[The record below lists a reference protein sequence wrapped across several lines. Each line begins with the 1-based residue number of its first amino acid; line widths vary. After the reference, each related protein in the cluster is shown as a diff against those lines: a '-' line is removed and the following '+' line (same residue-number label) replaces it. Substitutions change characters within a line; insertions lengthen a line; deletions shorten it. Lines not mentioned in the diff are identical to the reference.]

1 MVEIVEDLQSALS
14 QFEGMVEE
22 LGDQQ
27 KCVLQLLTCHAICC
41 KLLLEGTLVWKI
53 QKSNTRPKN

>member
-22 LGDQQ
+22 LGED
-27 KCVLQLLTCHAICC
+27 
-41 KLLLEGTLVWKI
+41 E
-53 QKSNTRPKN
+53 